1 MLYEYLAE
9 RRNQYLLGFFN
20 MIVVYGIFKTESKRK
35 SVPEFFIYQRIS
47 DGYSVG
53 RTISTKIPVNRVPY
67 RNSIKY
73 CR

>member
-35 SVPEFFIYQRIS
+35 SVPESFIYQRIS

-53 RTISTKIPVNRVPY
+53 RTIE
-67 RNSIKY
+67 
-73 CR
+73 